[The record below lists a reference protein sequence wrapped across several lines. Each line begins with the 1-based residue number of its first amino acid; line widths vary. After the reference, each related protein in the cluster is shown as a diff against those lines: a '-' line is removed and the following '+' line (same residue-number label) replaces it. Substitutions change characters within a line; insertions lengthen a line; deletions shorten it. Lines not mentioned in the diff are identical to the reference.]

1 MIKSIVN
8 RGEIES
14 LNQLFNIY
22 SLSNEE
28 KEILHIAGK
37 LFTRANE
44 FEKERLIEIGD
55 KVHEIL
61 LVYRNT
67 FKSLY
72 SEMEKLNYR
81 GDFVEVRFLKS
92 YIEDFSNDCVEI
104 IKKLIKEM
112 KKAYII
118 MSEFKYE
125 EAIIFI
131 SIK

>member
-92 YIEDFSNDCVEI
+92 YIEDFSNDCVEV